1 MTLEDTDQLI
11 AKERA
16 NRYAPDPK
24 YRPTEV
30 GSMCA
35 FSAVLVIILFTSFT
49 GIDRQQSALTEAI
62 VVLVSFALPFW
73 YVWTQRQKHIKAVDQ
88 ELSTIEEAKGGRR

>member
-1 MTLEDTDQLI
+1 MTSEDADQLI

-30 GSMCA
+30 GSMYA

-49 GIDRQQSALTEAI
+49 GIDRQQSALTEAM
-62 VVLVSFALPFW
+62 VVLASFALPFW
-73 YVWTQRQKHIKAVDQ
+73 YVWNQRQRHIKAVAL
-88 ELSTIEEAKGGRR
+88 ELSTLE